1 MLKFSAMGTA
11 SGGDD
16 SPAATN
22 STASSTAGA
31 ASPPSTKSAIGKPG
45 PKCTVASGS
54 PYAAYAGVL
63 CGAADR
69 HPSRLSYLLALVAF
83 SLLAS
88 LLH

>member
-1 MLKFSAMGTA
+1 MGTA

-16 SPAATN
+16 SPAAPKPA
-22 STASSTAGA
+22 ASSSAGA
-31 ASPPSTKSAIGKPG
+31 SSPPPAGSTKSATGKPG

-69 HPSRLSYLLALVAF
+69 HASRLSYLLALPAF
-83 SLLAS
+83 FLVGS